1 MSESENETSQRS
13 TSLPREVYARRRML
27 LGLSIVA
34 GLMAV
39 IFAVQAL
46 TSDSGPRSTS
56 LASDQGELTPSTP
69 QDPALST
76 TMSPESTTISPEST
90 TISPESTTM
99 SPEFTTTTTLVIE
112 GPPRVSIYGD
122 SLAAGFGGLLKS
134 MLDQQGITTFLATK
148 GSSGLSQPGFF
159 DWPNH
164 LNVWV
169 PQENA
174 GVVVIGL
181 GANDGQDVYVDEI
194 SYSTNDPEWSLE
206 YERRVSE
213 LVTLV
218 TSQGRSLVWVGTP
231 DVKAK
236 GFRANLGILR
246 TATKNAID
254 AARANGADVV
264 YLDTW
269 NLFLGLDG
277 NYSQYVI
284 DPSDAKRKK
293 SRDSDGFHLS
303 LAGNKILA
311 AAITAEIDA
320 AFERRAAQ

>member
-1 MSESENETSQRS
+1 MSESENETSPRS
-13 TSLPREVYARRRML
+13 TPLPREVYVRRRML
-27 LGLSIVA
+27 VGLGVVAVLMVIV
-34 GLMAV
+34 
-39 IFAVQAL
+39 FAVQAVS
-46 TSDSGPRSTS
+46 SDSRTGDERSAVMENVITPTS
-56 LASDQGELTPSTP
+56 VASEVGLVTTPPSETAP
-69 QDPALST
+69 
-76 TMSPESTTISPEST
+76 TTIE
-90 TISPESTTM
+90 IQ
-99 SPEFTTTTTLVIE
+99 

-134 MLDQQGITTFLATK
+134 TLDRQGVTTFLATH

-174 GVVVIGL
+174 DVVVIGL
-181 GANDGQDVYVDEI
+181 GANDGQDVKANGQ
-194 SYSTNDPEWSLE
+194 SYSTSDPEWSVE
-206 YERRVSE
+206 YQRRVTE

-231 DVKAK
+231 DGKGKA
-236 GFRANLGILR
+236 FRANLASIR

-254 AARANGADVV
+254 AVRANGADVV

-269 NLFLGLDG
+269 DLFLGLDG

-284 DPSDAKRKK
+284 DPSDGERKK

-303 LAGNKILA
+303 LVGNKILA
-311 AAITAEIDA
+311 AAITTEVDA
-320 AFERRAAQ
+320 AFERQAAQ

>member
-1 MSESENETSQRS
+1 MSESENETSPRS
-13 TSLPREVYARRRML
+13 TPLPREVYARRRML
-27 LGLSIVA
+27 VGLGVVA
-34 GLMAV
+34 GLMAI
-39 IFAVQAL
+39 IFAVQAVS
-46 TSDSGPRSTS
+46 SDSPP
-56 LASDQGELTPSTP
+56 SDTRLSVDENVLTPTSTP
-69 QDPALST
+69 QELGLVT
-76 TMSPESTTISPEST
+76 TLPPDTTS
-90 TISPESTTM
+90 
-99 SPEFTTTTTLVIE
+99 TTTTVVIQ

-134 MLDQQGITTFLATK
+134 TLDQQGVTTFLATH

-174 GVVVIGL
+174 DVVVIGL
-181 GANDGQDVYVDEI
+181 GANDGQDLYVDGV
-194 SYSTNDPEWSLE
+194 SHTTKDPEWSVE
-206 YERRVSE
+206 YQRRVTE

-231 DVKAK
+231 DGKAK
-236 GFRANLGILR
+236 GFRANLATLR

-254 AARANGADVV
+254 VVRASGADVV
-264 YLDTW
+264 YLDVW
-269 NLFLGLDG
+269 DLFLGFDG

-284 DPSDAKRKK
+284 DPSDGERKK

-303 LAGNKILA
+303 LVGNKILA
-311 AAITAEIDA
+311 AAITAEVDA
-320 AFERRAAQ
+320 AFERQAAQ

>member
-1 MSESENETSQRS
+1 MNESENEIHQHS
-13 TSLPREVYARRRML
+13 TNLDQEVYIRRRVL
-27 LGLSIVA
+27 VGLCLVA
-34 GLMAV
+34 LLMACV
-39 IFAVQAL
+39 FTVQAL
-46 TSDSGPRSTS
+46 SSDSGPRSTA
-56 LASDQGELTPSTP
+56 LANDQGELDQSTA

-76 TMSPESTTISPEST
+76 TMSPEI
-90 TISPESTTM
+90 
-99 SPEFTTTTTLVIE
+99 TTTTTLVID

-134 MLDQQGITTFLATK
+134 MLDQQGVTTFLATK

-181 GANDGQDVYVDEI
+181 GANDGQDLFVNEI
-194 SYSTNDPEWSLE
+194 SYSTTDPEWSLE
-206 YERRVSE
+206 YERRVTE

-218 TSQGRSLVWVGTP
+218 TSQGRTLIWVGTP

-236 GFRANLGILR
+236 GFRANLEILR

-254 AARANGADVV
+254 AARANGADAV

-277 NYSQYVI
+277 NFSPYVI
-284 DPSDAKRKK
+284 DPSDGKRKK
-293 SRDSDGFHLS
+293 SRYSDGFHLS

-311 AAITAEIDA
+311 AAITNEVNA

>member
-1 MSESENETSQRS
+1 MNESENEIHQHS
-13 TSLPREVYARRRML
+13 TNLDQEVYIRRRVL
-27 LGLSIVA
+27 VGLCFVA
-34 GLMAV
+34 LLMACV
-39 IFAVQAL
+39 FTVQAL
-46 TSDSGPRSTS
+46 SSDSAPRSTA
-56 LASDQGELTPSTP
+56 LANDQGELDQSTP

-76 TMSPESTTISPEST
+76 TASPEI
-90 TISPESTTM
+90 
-99 SPEFTTTTTLVIE
+99 TTTTTLVID

-134 MLDQQGITTFLATK
+134 MLDQQGVTTFLATK

-181 GANDGQDVYVDEI
+181 GANDGQDVYVNEL
-194 SYSTNDPEWSLE
+194 SYSTNDPEWSIE
-206 YERRVSE
+206 YGRRVTE

-231 DVKAK
+231 DGKGKA
-236 GFRANLGILR
+236 FRANLASIR

-254 AARANGADVV
+254 AARASGADVV

-277 NYSQYVI
+277 NYSPYVI
-284 DPSDAKRKK
+284 DPNDGERKK

-311 AAITAEIDA
+311 AAITNEVNA

>member
-76 TMSPESTTISPEST
+76 TMSPESTTM
-90 TISPESTTM
+90 SPESTTM
-99 SPEFTTTTTLVIE
+99 SPESTTTTTLVIE

-148 GSSGLSQPGFF
+148 GSSGLS
-159 DWPNH
+159 
-164 LNVWV
+164 
-169 PQENA
+169 
-174 GVVVIGL
+174 
-181 GANDGQDVYVDEI
+181 
-194 SYSTNDPEWSLE
+194 
-206 YERRVSE
+206 
-213 LVTLV
+213 
-218 TSQGRSLVWVGTP
+218 
-231 DVKAK
+231 
-236 GFRANLGILR
+236 
-246 TATKNAID
+246 
-254 AARANGADVV
+254 
-264 YLDTW
+264 
-269 NLFLGLDG
+269 
-277 NYSQYVI
+277 
-284 DPSDAKRKK
+284 
-293 SRDSDGFHLS
+293 
-303 LAGNKILA
+303 
-311 AAITAEIDA
+311 
-320 AFERRAAQ
+320 

>member
-1 MSESENETSQRS
+1 MNESENEIHQHS
-13 TSLPREVYARRRML
+13 TNLDQEVYTRRRVL
-27 LGLSIVA
+27 VGLCCVA
-34 GLMAV
+34 LLMACV
-39 IFAVQAL
+39 FAVQAL
-46 TSDSGPRSTS
+46 SSESGPRSTS
-56 LASDQGELTPSTP
+56 LASEQGELTPSTP
-69 QDPALST
+69 QGPALST
-76 TMSPESTTISPEST
+76 TVSPETTTVSPE
-90 TISPESTTM
+90 
-99 SPEFTTTTTLVIE
+99 TTTTTLVIE

-134 MLDQQGITTFLATK
+134 RLDQQGITTFLATK

-206 YERRVSE
+206 YERRVTE

-218 TSQGRSLVWVGTP
+218 TSQGRTLVWVGTP

-236 GFRANLGILR
+236 GFRTNLGILR

-254 AARANGADVV
+254 AAQANGTDVV

-277 NYSQYVI
+277 NYSPYVI

>member
-1 MSESENETSQRS
+1 MNESENEIHQHS
-13 TSLPREVYARRRML
+13 TNLDQEVYIRRRVL
-27 LGLSIVA
+27 VGLCFVA
-34 GLMAV
+34 LLMACV
-39 IFAVQAL
+39 FTVQAL
-46 TSDSGPRSTS
+46 SSDSAPRSTA
-56 LASDQGELTPSTP
+56 LANDQGELDQSTP

-76 TMSPESTTISPEST
+76 TASPEI
-90 TISPESTTM
+90 
-99 SPEFTTTTTLVIE
+99 TTTTTLVID

-181 GANDGQDVYVDEI
+181 GANDGQDVYVNEL
-194 SYSTNDPEWSLE
+194 SYSTNDPEWSIE
-206 YERRVSE
+206 YGRRVTE

-218 TSQGRSLVWVGTP
+218 TSQGRTLVWVGTP

-236 GFRANLGILR
+236 AFRANLGILR

-254 AARANGADVV
+254 AARASGADVV

-277 NYSQYVI
+277 NYSPYVI
-284 DPSDAKRKK
+284 DPNDGERKK

-311 AAITAEIDA
+311 AAITNEVNA

>member
-1 MSESENETSQRS
+1 MNESENEIHQHS
-13 TSLPREVYARRRML
+13 TNLDQEVYIRRRVL
-27 LGLSIVA
+27 VGLCFVA
-34 GLMAV
+34 LLMACV
-39 IFAVQAL
+39 FTVQAL
-46 TSDSGPRSTS
+46 SSDSAPRSTA
-56 LASDQGELTPSTP
+56 LANDQGELDQSTP

-76 TMSPESTTISPEST
+76 TASPEI
-90 TISPESTTM
+90 
-99 SPEFTTTTTLVIE
+99 TTTTTLVID

-181 GANDGQDVYVDEI
+181 GANDGQDVYVNEL
-194 SYSTNDPEWSLE
+194 SYSTNDPEWSIE
-206 YERRVSE
+206 YGRRVTE

-218 TSQGRSLVWVGTP
+218 TSQGRTLIWVGTP

-236 GFRANLGILR
+236 GFRANLEILR
-246 TATKNAID
+246 TSTKNAID
-254 AARANGADVV
+254 AARANGADAV

-277 NYSQYVI
+277 NFSPYVI
-284 DPSDAKRKK
+284 DPSDGKRKK
-293 SRDSDGFHLS
+293 SRYSDGFHLS

-311 AAITAEIDA
+311 AAITNEVNA

>member
-1 MSESENETSQRS
+1 VTTSWQGRKRMNESENEIHQRS
-13 TSLPREVYARRRML
+13 TNLDQEIYTRRRVL
-27 LGLSIVA
+27 VGLCFVA
-34 GLMAV
+34 LLMACV
-39 IFAVQAL
+39 FTVQAL
-46 TSDSGPRSTS
+46 SSDSVPRST
-56 LASDQGELTPSTP
+56 P
-69 QDPALST
+69 QVPALST
-76 TMSPESTTISPEST
+76 TMSPEI
-90 TISPESTTM
+90 
-99 SPEFTTTTTLVIE
+99 TTTTTLAIN

-134 MLDQQGITTFLATK
+134 ILDRQGVTTFLATH

-194 SYSTNDPEWSLE
+194 SYSTNDPEWSIE
-206 YERRVSE
+206 YGRRVTE

-236 GFRANLGILR
+236 AFRANLGILR

-277 NYSQYVI
+277 NYSPYVI
-284 DPSDAKRKK
+284 DPNDGERKK

>member
-1 MSESENETSQRS
+1 
-13 TSLPREVYARRRML
+13 
-27 LGLSIVA
+27 
-34 GLMAV
+34 MACV
-39 IFAVQAL
+39 FTVQAL
-46 TSDSGPRSTS
+46 SSDSGPRSTA
-56 LASDQGELTPSTP
+56 LANDQGELDQSTA

-76 TMSPESTTISPEST
+76 TMSPEI
-90 TISPESTTM
+90 
-99 SPEFTTTTTLVIE
+99 TTTTTLVID

-134 MLDQQGITTFLATK
+134 MLDQQGVTTFLATK

-194 SYSTNDPEWSLE
+194 SYSTNDPEWSIE
-206 YERRVSE
+206 YGRRVTE

-236 GFRANLGILR
+236 AFRANLGILR

-254 AARANGADVV
+254 AARASGADVV

-277 NYSQYVI
+277 NYSPYVI
-284 DPSDAKRKK
+284 DPNDGERKK

>member
-1 MSESENETSQRS
+1 MSESEKETSPRS
-13 TSLPREVYARRRML
+13 TPLPREVYVRRRML
-27 LGLSIVA
+27 VGLGVTA
-34 GLMAV
+34 VLMAV
-39 IFAVQAL
+39 IFAVQAVS
-46 TSDSGPRSTS
+46 SDSRPSDARSSVEENGITPTS
-56 LASDQGELTPSTP
+56 VAPEVGLVTTLPSEIT
-69 QDPALST
+69 A
-76 TMSPESTTISPEST
+76 TTIE
-90 TISPESTTM
+90 IQ
-99 SPEFTTTTTLVIE
+99 

-181 GANDGQDVYVDEI
+181 GANDGQDLFVNEI
-194 SYSTNDPEWSLE
+194 SYSTTDPEWSLE
-206 YERRVSE
+206 YERRVTE

-218 TSQGRSLVWVGTP
+218 TSQGRTLIWVGTP

-236 GFRANLGILR
+236 GFRANLEILR
-246 TATKNAID
+246 TSTKNAID
-254 AARANGADVV
+254 AARANGADAV

-277 NYSQYVI
+277 NFSPYVI
-284 DPSDAKRKK
+284 DPSDGKRKK
-293 SRDSDGFHLS
+293 SRYSDGFHLS

-311 AAITAEIDA
+311 AAIANEVNA

>member
-1 MSESENETSQRS
+1 MSESENETSPFG
-13 TSLPREVYARRRML
+13 TPLPREVYARRRML
-27 LGLSIVA
+27 VGLGVVA
-34 GLMAV
+34 GLMAI
-39 IFAVQAL
+39 IFAVQAVSSDSR
-46 TSDSGPRSTS
+46 TSDAHSSV
-56 LASDQGELTPSTP
+56 DENVLTPTSSVQELGPIATLP
-69 QDPALST
+69 S
-76 TMSPESTTISPEST
+76 E
-90 TISPESTTM
+90 
-99 SPEFTTTTTLVIE
+99 TTTTIE
-112 GPPRVSIYGD
+112 IQGPPRVSIYGD

-134 MLDQQGITTFLATK
+134 TLDRQGVTTFLATH

-174 GVVVIGL
+174 EVVVIGL
-181 GANDGQDVYVDEI
+181 GANDGQDVKANGQ
-194 SYSTNDPEWSLE
+194 SYSTSDPEWSVE
-206 YERRVSE
+206 YQRRVTE

-231 DVKAK
+231 DGKGKA
-236 GFRANLGILR
+236 FRANLVRIR
-246 TATKNAID
+246 TATKNAIE
-254 AARANGADVV
+254 AIHANGADVV

-284 DPSDAKRKK
+284 DPSDGERKK
-293 SRDSDGFHLS
+293 SRDGDGFHLS
-303 LAGNKILA
+303 LVGNKILA
-311 AAITAEIDA
+311 AAITAEVDA